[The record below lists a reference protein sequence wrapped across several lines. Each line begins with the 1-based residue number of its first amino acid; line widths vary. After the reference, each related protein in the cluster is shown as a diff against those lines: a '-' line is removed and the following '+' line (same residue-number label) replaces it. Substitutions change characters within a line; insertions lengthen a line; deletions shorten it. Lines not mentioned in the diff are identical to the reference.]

1 MKAFDLQVTGSLVVT
16 GSIKTTDGT
25 FILSGSDS
33 NASSSFSSRITTN
46 ESNMTLATA
55 SIAALTASIS
65 RLNTEISTDDTD
77 MTLATASIAAITAS
91 VSEMKEFTKASTIS
105 GSFTSVSSSIGTRFD
120 SRETD
125 MTLATASI
133 AAITA
138 SLGQPVNTD
147 SNVQFADITSTGTI
161 TAVEVHTTFVSS
173 SIAVASG
180 SNTFGDDTADSHQ
193 FTGSVSISG
202 SVDTLVS
209 FGNVDF
215 NGDLD
220 VDGTTNLDVVDI
232 DGAVDMASTLAVA
245 DDITLANN
253 KYYQVKTTGGSAV
266 RIAGLANDNN
276 IYLGAIDDAGAGVY
290 IREDASNVLTLI
302 GGEVTASGEL
312 AVTDRLTVGAWDNS
326 NSHGHGNINIS
337 ADANEGADSY
347 LNFAAGTT
355 IKGHIAF
362 DHHAT
367 AGSQVMKFVVGD
379 DAVTAMNINGDGR
392 LIIPQGLLEVGEHGV
407 AGGQIV
413 SDGDLTFN
421 AGYNDSSTGNG
432 DFIFQRYGEST
443 SAATVAQIF
452 STGNAY
458 FGGVTAAVNSS
469 HFQYASTFGD
479 TSAARVGF
487 FNAASGNSSTDKT
500 LALNIGCMGS
510 GTSAYHPTNMVLAS
524 INFLGQANDAT
535 YAGGGIDMLVSTG
548 GNIARSAVGTD
559 MLFRTMDTSST
570 GGTERMRITSD
581 GNVGIGTTSP
591 TAFYPCLQIEGTQP
605 AIIIN
610 DSNSDGFWTM
620 IADGGNSNLYF
631 DHSGAVRFLT
641 ATNNGGSSGTIVF
654 QFNNDGT
661 AEKSSGAGDWA
672 GTSDV
677 RLKKN
682 VEDLNIDALNVLNTL
697 RPVEFNWKNEELHNN
712 PKDSNGKS
720 YGFLADE
727 IETVMPQLVTTSKIA
742 SGSADT
748 EYLDEDKMAKK
759 TELGTM
765 ASLYIKAIQQLT
777 EKNEALE
784 KRIEEL
790 EN

>member
-1 MKAFDLQVTGSLVVT
+1 MPYIGKPQSADAFRVTPSNIDSALKSG
-16 GSIKTTDGT
+16 I
-25 FILSGSDS
+25 SGSNDS
-33 NASSSFSSRITTN
+33 
-46 ESNMTLATA
+46 E
-55 SIAALTASIS
+55 
-65 RLNTEISTDDTD
+65 
-77 MTLATASIAAITAS
+77 MTLATASIAAITS
-91 VSEMKEFTKASTIS
+91 SISTIN
-105 GSFTSVSSSIGTRFD
+105 D
-120 SRETD
+120 N

-173 SIAVASG
+173 SIAIASG
-180 SNTFGDDTADSHQ
+180 SNTFGDDTSDSHQ
-193 FTGSVSISG
+193 FTGSLSVSG
-202 SVDTLVS
+202 SLTLNDGLLTVTD
-209 FGNVDF
+209 NVDF

-510 GTSAYHPTNMVLAS
+510 GTSAYHPTNMVIAS

-559 MLFRTMDTSST
+559 MLFRTMDTSSN

-610 DSNSDGFWTM
+610 DNNSDGFWTM

-641 ATNNGGSSGTIVF
+641 ATNNGGSSGTVTF
-654 QFNNDGT
+654 QFNNNGT

-672 GTSDV
+672 STSDV

-697 RPVEFNWKNEELHNN
+697 RPIEFNWKNEELHNN

-759 TELGTM
+759 TELGLM